1 VTYEPVDNYNG
12 PDGFTYTVS
21 DGQGGT
27 DTASVTLDV
36 TPEND
41 APTLVPVD
49 PQNPVD
55 PINPEAVL
63 PPRDNVDGQTID
75 PVNVSGAFADVDD
88 ASLTFTA
95 EGLPAG
101 LVIDPETGIITGT
114 LLPGTSAD
122 GPYVVAITATDA
134 AGASVTTE
142 FVWEVENVE
151 PIVVTPLPA
160 VSANDGDAV
169 SIPTASSFGD
179 TDGDDLTFSA
189 AGLPEGLVI
198 DPETGVISGTISG
211 SSSVDGP
218 YEVTVTATDSEG
230 GNVSS
235 TFTLDVNNPAPEVDL
250 ESLPSGVITDEVLV
264 GAPFVMDISDVV
276 SDPDGD
282 AVLSFSSDELPA
294 GLTLNPVTGRL
305 SGIPTEAQDDPFSQ
319 ISDFGD
325 KTAYMAVEAVGY
337 DHHINVQLA
346 SPMEM
351 SHDISIESWDVDM
364 ANGGDLPNWVDYQ
377 DGTDF
382 ITMQRPLDVETIQLK
397 VRALLD
403 NGQSAT
409 MTVEI
414 DLGTAKVT
422 EVGNGYAQSQTLGDQ
437 LKLEVKRLADS

>member
-1 VTYEPVDNYNG
+1 
-12 PDGFTYTVS
+12 
-21 DGQGGT
+21 
-27 DTASVTLDV
+27 
-36 TPEND
+36 
-41 APTLVPVD
+41 
-49 PQNPVD
+49 
-55 PINPEAVL
+55 
-63 PPRDNVDGQTID
+63 
-75 PVNVSGAFADVDD
+75 
-88 ASLTFTA
+88 
-95 EGLPAG
+95 
-101 LVIDPETGIITGT
+101 
-114 LLPGTSAD
+114 
-122 GPYVVAITATDA
+122 
-134 AGASVTTE
+134 
-142 FVWEVENVE
+142 
-151 PIVVTPLPA
+151 VTPLPA

-305 SGIPTEAQDDPFSQ
+305 SGIPTEAQDDPYVFTVYVSDGEGGVTPIEVRLMIMEDGFVGLSEAPQESILTEIDPYEFLDGEAIDLKQYFLDRALDNRDSFGRMFGDRDFLGGVAISQ

-377 DGTDF
+377 N
-382 ITMQRPLDVETIQLK
+382 R
-397 VRALLD
+397 
-403 NGQSAT
+403 
-409 MTVEI
+409 
-414 DLGTAKVT
+414 
-422 EVGNGYAQSQTLGDQ
+422 
-437 LKLEVKRLADS
+437 

>member
-1 VTYEPVDNYNG
+1 
-12 PDGFTYTVS
+12 
-21 DGQGGT
+21 
-27 DTASVTLDV
+27 
-36 TPEND
+36 
-41 APTLVPVD
+41 
-49 PQNPVD
+49 
-55 PINPEAVL
+55 
-63 PPRDNVDGQTID
+63 
-75 PVNVSGAFADVDD
+75 
-88 ASLTFTA
+88 
-95 EGLPAG
+95 
-101 LVIDPETGIITGT
+101 
-114 LLPGTSAD
+114 
-122 GPYVVAITATDA
+122 
-134 AGASVTTE
+134 
-142 FVWEVENVE
+142 
-151 PIVVTPLPA
+151 VTPLPA

-198 DPETGVISGTISG
+198 DPETGVISGTI
-211 SSSVDGP
+211 
-218 YEVTVTATDSEG
+218 DSEG

-294 GLTLNPVTGRL
+294 GHDPYVFTVYVSDGEGGVTPIEVRLMIMEDGFVGLSEAPQESILTEIDPYEFLDGEAIDLKQYFLDRALDNRDSFGRMFGDRDFL
-305 SGIPTEAQDDPFSQ
+305 GGVAISQ

-414 DLGTAKVT
+414 DLRTAKVT

-437 LKLEVKRLADS
+437 LKLEVKRLADSGDALVKSLVS